1 MQSILS
7 LSRSQRAQ
15 LFNAASQKLGIHAV
29 MIEKDYWVCWTL
41 TQLFSFPSVRTIKY
55 FLTVA
60 PGSNS
65 LSLKMRF
72 RCWLK

>member
-29 MIEKDYWVCWTL
+29 MIEKDFWVCWTL
-41 TQLFSFPSVRTIKY
+41 KQIFSFPS
-55 FLTVA
+55 
-60 PGSNS
+60 P
-65 LSLKMRF
+65 
-72 RCWLK
+72 